1 MVLPAFQVIEHTVL
15 CQHVREYPN
24 GVKSGGESVLNLA
37 VKQYKSLDQ
46 LEDSGNAV
54 TIISTHAN
62 GFPKVRSSFAF
73 AQCMIGNGSTL
84 YTKIFIRRRSTSRFG
99 KNFLHTQRSMVSRS
113 VQSG

>member
-1 MVLPAFQVIEHTVL
+1 MILPAFQIIEHTVS

-24 GVKSGGESVLNLA
+24 GVKPEGEIVLKLA
-37 VKQYKSLDQ
+37 VKQYKSLEP

-73 AQCMIGNGSTL
+73 A
-84 YTKIFIRRRSTSRFG
+84 
-99 KNFLHTQRSMVSRS
+99 
-113 VQSG
+113 